1 CVRARLTFLSALH
14 SVNVTFRSCP
24 PEEFRKLW
32 ERFPPRLPFIVTTL
46 FFLLSQNKHCQDCT
60 KSKAANQN
68 KNVLCTQNVFGVLF
82 HKLSILMV
90 DWGLPGTTDFLSS
103 FGHYGNREAAFSHS
117 LHKMNGYTEDES
129 ITVLNQELTGLGLE
143 PVSRDEVTASLID
156 RLEEVVRLYQR
167 SNRIKE
173 DLENRLHQSSCDV
186 TEQQTCIRR
195 LRSDKERL
203 EKELAQEAEKSRQAK
218 NKTRSLT
225 AMLKTEKDELR
236 RLQSVIKDRDGQF
249 KHELKKKQREVN
261 KLMERLHQ
269 LLMDKNPDRRIDNKR
284 STWKHKA
291 NSNKHEEMYASLISH
306 YEEKH
311 QDLRVENSD
320 LRDCLLDMQRELST
334 LAEHSS
340 VTGQNGLAGSTASS
354 DEDLSTGSSQLD
366 IHDDCFQMPY
376 DVLRENLQKSFQETC
391 KRLKTTINKCS
402 SLNSCGGVSGS
413 VQDGELDKLK
423 QQINKYKDIVKQ
435 QEQLIQQSLCTQSKS
450 MENTFLQES
459 QILQERETMSEQR
472 RKFYQEKANFEE
484 ERKSVTECAR
494 KLQQE
499 RHQFEEEKAC
509 MLQSHLFQVTTG
521 NKQSPSHRP
530 KADKSR
536 LLPST
541 PVFSPAP
548 GKPASPAS
556 SDLIRYLSS
565 PKKKSPLIQLISRK
579 YVKFIHDSH
588 QDHGEYVYTWPH
600 LKMCERETFLYAT
613 LFSVTL
619 EFPLYGSSLGAC
631 FCESV
636 GKFYMIKER
645 FANMSKDIAALYG
658 SYTYMNKDIVIM
670 APQGTST
677 LKKN

>member
-1 CVRARLTFLSALH
+1 
-14 SVNVTFRSCP
+14 
-24 PEEFRKLW
+24 
-32 ERFPPRLPFIVTTL
+32 
-46 FFLLSQNKHCQDCT
+46 
-60 KSKAANQN
+60 
-68 KNVLCTQNVFGVLF
+68 
-82 HKLSILMV
+82 MV

-269 LLMDKNPDRRIDNKR
+269 LLMDKNPDRRIGIDMVGNLHRGDNKR

-402 SLNSCGGVSGS
+402 SLNSSCASTLRSSPLKGGGVSGS

-530 KADKSR
+530 KGSQDC
-536 LLPST
+536 P
-541 PVFSPAP
+541 
-548 GKPASPAS
+548 
-556 SDLIRYLSS
+556 LISS
-565 PKKKSPLIQLISRK
+565 PCLAVILPMAAA
-579 YVKFIHDSH
+579 
-588 QDHGEYVYTWPH
+588 EYPH
-600 LKMCERETFLYAT
+600 LLHPGNSGRPHMSPPKAHPLKILTHFHQGHLHTHLMKML
-613 LFSVTL
+613 SH
-619 EFPLYGSSLGAC
+619 
-631 FCESV
+631 
-636 GKFYMIKER
+636 
-645 FANMSKDIAALYG
+645 
-658 SYTYMNKDIVIM
+658 
-670 APQGTST
+670 
-677 LKKN
+677 